1 MPTVWSHFCLIWQL
15 CLSLRDVFN
24 LRLFKKSLY
33 FLYLS
38 GGKEIFSQSFPAA
51 FALHFV
57 GQNWISCSFINWLQA
72 KVMAFPRSKVLSL
85 DCTLESLGKC
95 KKKKKKKKK
104 ILDPNPRACDL
115 IGLGCS
121 QGTQSLKTFPG
132 DSNVQ
137 PFENHCLRL
146 IIWRWNVAGESTTM
160 TTIILLKSFWQKESL
175 PYNGATMSRS
185 LTDLQGKHN

>member
-33 FLYLS
+33 FLYLF
-38 GGKEIFSQSFPAA
+38 GGKEIFFPK
-51 FALHFV
+51 L
-57 GQNWISCSFINWLQA
+57 SCSLCF
-72 KVMAFPRSKVLSL
+72 AFCWPKLDLMLIHKLVTSKGHGIPKIKGSSALTAHWNHWENV
-85 DCTLESLGKC
+85 
-95 KKKKKKKKK
+95 KKKK

-137 PFENHCLRL
+137 PFKNHCLRL

-185 LTDLQGKHN
+185 LPDLQGKHN

>member
-1 MPTVWSHFCLIWQL
+1 MPKVWSHFCLIWQL
-15 CLSLRDVFN
+15 CLSLRDVLN
-24 LRLFKKSLY
+24 LRLFNKSLY
-33 FLYLS
+33 FLYLF
-38 GGKEIFSQSFPAA
+38 GEKEMFSQSFPAV

-72 KVMAFPRSKVLSL
+72 KVMAFPRSKFLSL

-95 KKKKKKKKK
+95 KKKKK

-121 QGTQSLKTFPG
+121 QGTQSLKNFLG

-137 PFENHCLRL
+137 PVENHCLRL
-146 IIWRWNVAGESTTM
+146 IIWRWNVARESTTM

-175 PYNGATMSRS
+175 PYNGATMSKS
-185 LTDLQGKHN
+185 LTRPAR